1 MTPLAA
7 LPNHRCSSP
16 GNSKPLCLLDHSTP
30 RAAVCLHRRPLTVQ
44 QTTCSTVSWTRPGC
58 CYAAPQ
64 HQQHQ
69 PQQAQ
74 LQQAA
79 ASSDNQQLQ
88 YPLVERK
95 FDHNW
100 RSPLAGAATPACH
113 RRHLFYSW
121 CVVSSTC
128 KAKAHSN
135 IQTNTANA
143 LAEPLHMLC
152 LSLHGPSFSWSC
164 CVHAQVYACPVAR
177 TPSSWHKLHFQACQ
191 RHSTPNIHHLI
202 ICDVFS
208 NPVLQVMTTRTPA
221 AALCWPSE
229 SLMPC
234 TRVTRH

>member
-1 MTPLAA
+1 MTPLAP

-74 LQQAA
+74 QQLQQAA

-100 RSPLAGAATPACH
+100 RSPLAGAATPPCH
-113 RRHLFYSW
+113 RRHLLFFT
-121 CVVSSTC
+121 VGVLLV
-128 KAKAHSN
+128 
-135 IQTNTANA
+135 A
-143 LAEPLHMLC
+143 LARPRHTAT
-152 LSLHGPSFSWSC
+152 SR
-164 CVHAQVYACPVAR
+164 R
-177 TPSSWHKLHFQACQ
+177 TQQMRLLNPC
-191 RHSTPNIHHLI
+191 
-202 ICDVFS
+202 ICFV
-208 NPVLQVMTTRTPA
+208 
-221 AALCWPSE
+221 
-229 SLMPC
+229 
-234 TRVTRH
+234 